1 MSMVSDKEKEN
12 ISTPMVTD
20 IKAISK
26 IIINME

>member
-12 ISTPMVTD
+12 ISMPMVID
-20 IKAISK
+20 MKAISK